1 MKTLT
6 PSLKSNLG
14 AQNKLHCQF
23 AIDHKG
29 PNLTLEWHKRGERS
43 TLFSYSRRTGQ
54 TEGRGVDLKG
64 LADDDA
70 SYNLAYTKIVNEGV
84 YVCSVTVLPL
94 SASLDISLR
103 IEGEPGSWGGG
114 YKSVLLTLTLLLI
127 LFPILF
133 FCFLRVPQGCSQRWP
148 HSHTGGGW
156 DAEGRLWGGSLLPP
170 GCGDSLV
177 QAGAGSARSD
187 GRFLASHYDCKHSA
201 VKPQKQLGQD
211 LLAVILLLPLSL
223 SQRLRQTIYM
233 QGLS

>member
-1 MKTLT
+1 MMKTLT

-114 YKSVLLTLTLLLI
+114 YKCSADIDLI
-127 LFPILF
+127 VDFIPNFILLFP
-133 FCFLRVPQGCSQRWP
+133 QS
-148 HSHTGGGW
+148 
-156 DAEGRLWGGSLLPP
+156 PP
-170 GCGDSLV
+170 GLL
-177 QAGAGSARSD
+177 SA
-187 GRFLASHYDCKHSA
+187 LA
-201 VKPQKQLGQD
+201 
-211 LLAVILLLPLSL
+211 PLSHWWWVRCRR
-223 SQRLRQTIYM
+223 SFVRWIITTPWMWR
-233 QGLS
+233 